1 MKYVANSGRS
11 TLYYNKMWQTSD
23 VSADWEQGK
32 HIYVGEDRIATKY
45 SSADNPNTQAE
56 ARRTYYYHTDHLG
69 SAQVVTN
76 HKGDI
81 HERLEYTPYGELW
94 INYQSDLAPE
104 DATPFRFTGKVL
116 DAETGLYYFGARY
129 LEPKTSRWMSV
140 DPAVSDYLPS
150 APVNDEAKKRNG
162 NLPGQG
168 GVFNYVNLHVYH
180 YAGNNPVKY
189 QDPDGESPN
198 DSTLGLSFDTIEDF
212 GDFWGP
218 MIGNISA
225 FFSNRSAQDNM
236 TAKGQYYLQEFDKNT
251 VAALNTTSGV
261 SSKATM
267 FFLAIG
273 QPEAAA
279 VTSGINLAA
288 EGILIA
294 HDWVG
299 AYKNND
305 EAGMNKA
312 INNGTFLVAGLI
324 LGNATKIGV
333 DKALSI
339 TAGGKTVNYLLNG
352 NSWETTKENII
363 KEFGNL
369 SGNIVQEIL
378 KASKQVYF
386 EE

>member
-1 MKYVANSGRS
+1 
-11 TLYYNKMWQTSD
+11 MWQTSD

-45 SSADNPNTQAE
+45 SSEGTLTTATEATQV
-56 ARRTYYYHTDHLG
+56 YYYHTDHLG